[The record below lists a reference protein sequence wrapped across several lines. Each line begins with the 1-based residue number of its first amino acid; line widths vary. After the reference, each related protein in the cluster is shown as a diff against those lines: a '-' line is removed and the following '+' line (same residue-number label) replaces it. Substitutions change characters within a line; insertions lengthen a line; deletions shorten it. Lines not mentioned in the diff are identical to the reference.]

1 MRLAD
6 FPLFEPGV
14 YVVRSEV
21 SSPKQ
26 MKPLVEVRAW
36 RDGAGYTWLAQGD
49 DVVELERN
57 SGGKPFDSALSQQR
71 PVWLLVKQSAENFH
85 LQTVLPSDW
94 TPLDESLEVAVDE
107 QAFGM
112 LAREVADLG
121 NAEQAHRLNWLRD
134 EFLVDGDRPWFAV
147 LRLQGARKG
156 DWSVLGRSWRL
167 DLEQNSKGQVFVRRL
182 SRFNAKQADWSMVVG
197 ELHFVE
203 HTVASQVLSPAA
215 RGQLEQSVQSY
226 GSYIDLWKKYG
237 EEEWQRSLRQAA
249 QLNVIAY
256 SHADEAGDEGGVWR
270 FKVAPADRDAFEK
283 VWKTIESDAG
293 LELEATA
300 EHPEWR
306 QIQDE
311 TSAVSA
317 SRRVRGRPEF
327 PFRKRDEILI
337 AAAGFKRPPESGY
350 LSLSLAGDRTVQERR
365 LKTRQAIESG
375 RRLPQLRY
383 LFQNVPLPTARIRR
397 EKALTPHALA
407 CFKHGKPTESQEK
420 AIKAAL
426 ETPDVALII
435 GPPGTGKTQVIAA
448 LERRLSELG
457 ESATAQHQVLISSF
471 QHDAVENALERTSVY
486 GLPGVKVGRRS
497 DAEAVDLIERWCDET
512 AAKVEAEL
520 TEYEAEQSHLT
531 LLRRVHA
538 GIAKLK
544 HGQFP
549 AEQRREELLRLSEC
563 LDGLEQEHRVRL
575 DYLLMDQWR
584 EYVSEQPVASLA
596 SRADLS
602 LLLRKIRALRVSP
615 ASFDDDGPERL
626 LDLIFAIEYRGGVC
640 ESLHRRLRD
649 FESVR
654 ALDPDQAR
662 SLSAVRDE
670 LLDSLFDYRPPTVR
684 NRIDERGRSLLLAIE
699 AGIEDRLK
707 TTRLGVAG
715 VLARYRDAFQSDPNR
730 VRETVREYAMV
741 VGATCQQAASVH
753 MASLK
758 ELTGIGEAGISFNTV
773 IIDEAARAN
782 PLDLFIPMSMAER
795 RIVLVGDHR
804 QLPHL
809 LEPEV
814 EEAVAVSHSLSDD
827 QREAYKE
834 SLFQRLWRQLKDSE
848 SRDGVRRV
856 VMLDTQFRMHPVLGG
871 FVSREFYEREG
882 LDPVRPGRNPDS
894 FMADIP
900 GHEGKVC
907 CWIDVPYA
915 DGDGQERKP
924 GGNPSWMRTLEARR
938 LAEEAKRLLDSCGDA
953 VSIGVITFYSAQRD
967 AIFDALRGIGVTAR
981 NADTGEWEIQEQ
993 YRKTCNHEERFRVG
1007 TVDAFQG
1014 KEFDI
1019 VLLSVVRSNRQQL
1032 PTGRDTDA
1040 FETAAN
1046 RKYGHLR
1053 LSNRM
1058 NVAMSRQRSLLVAV
1072 GDKAMVESAGA
1083 EKAVPAMHA
1092 FLALCQG
1099 GHGHVL

>member
-26 MKPLVEVRAW
+26 LKPLAEVRAW
-36 RDGAGYTWLAQGD
+36 RDDAGYTWLAQGD

-57 SGGKPFDSALSQQR
+57 SGGKPFNSALGQQR

-85 LQTVLPSDW
+85 LQTASPSDW

-107 QAFGM
+107 QAFDM
-112 LAREVADLG
+112 LAREVADLEK
-121 NAEQAHRLNWLRD
+121 AEQAHRLNWLRD
-134 EFLVDGDRPWFAV
+134 EFLVDGGRPWFAV
-147 LRLQGARKG
+147 MRTHGARKG
-156 DWSVLGRSWRL
+156 DWSVLGRSWQL
-167 DLEQNSKGQVFVRRL
+167 DLEQDNKGQVLVRRL
-182 SRFNAKQADWSMVVG
+182 TRFNAKQADWSMVVG
-197 ELHFVE
+197 ELRFVE
-203 HTVASQVLSPAA
+203 HTVASQILSPAA
-215 RGQLEQSVQSY
+215 RGQLEQSVQNY

-256 SHADEAGDEGGVWR
+256 SQADEAGDEGGVWR
-270 FKVAPADRDAFEK
+270 FKVTPADRDVFEK
-283 VWKTIESDAG
+283 AWKTIESDAG

-306 QIQDE
+306 QIKDE

-317 SRRVRGRPEF
+317 SRRFRGRPEF

-337 AAAGFKRPPESGY
+337 IAGFKRPPESGY

-365 LKTRQAIESG
+365 LKARQAIESG

-383 LFQNVPLPTARIRR
+383 VFQNVPLPTARIRR

-426 ETPDVALII
+426 ETPDIALII

-486 GLPGVKVGRRS
+486 GLPGVKVGRRR
-497 DAEAVDLIERWCDET
+497 DAEGVDLIERWCDET
-512 AAKVEAEL
+512 AAKVDAEL
-520 TEYEAEQSHLT
+520 TEYEAEQSHLD

-549 AEQRREELLRLSEC
+549 AEQRMEELRTLSEC
-563 LDGLEQEHRVRL
+563 LDGLEQGHRVRL
-575 DYLLMDQWR
+575 DYVLMDQWR
-584 EYVSEQPVASLA
+584 EYVSEQPVVSLA
-596 SRADLS
+596 SRADVP
-602 LLLRKIRALRVSP
+602 LLLRKVRALRVSP
-615 ASFDDDGPERL
+615 VSFNDDGPERL
-626 LDLIFAIEYRGGVC
+626 LDLIFSIEYRGGVC
-640 ESLHRRLRD
+640 ESLLKRLRD
-649 FESVR
+649 FDHLR
-654 ALDPDQAR
+654 ALDQDQAR
-662 SLSAVRDE
+662 SLGTLRDE
-670 LLDSLFDYRPPTVR
+670 LLDRLLDYRPPTVR

-707 TTRLGVAG
+707 KTRLGVAG
-715 VLARYRDAFQSDPNR
+715 VLARYRDSFQSDPSR

-758 ELTGIGEAGISFNTV
+758 DLSGIGEAGVSFNTV

-814 EEAVAVSHSLSDD
+814 EEAVAVSHSLSDE

-856 VMLDTQFRMHPVLGG
+856 VMLDTQFRMHPVLGD
-871 FVSREFYEREG
+871 FVSHEFYEREG
-882 LDPVRPGRNPDS
+882 LDPVRPGRKRIASWPTS
-894 FMADIP
+894 QVTRARCVVGSTSLTRMAM
-900 GHEGKVC
+900 GK
-907 CWIDVPYA
+907 
-915 DGDGQERKP
+915 
-924 GGNPSWMRTLEARR
+924 
-938 LAEEAKRLLDSCGDA
+938 
-953 VSIGVITFYSAQRD
+953 SANQV
-967 AIFDALRGIGVTAR
+967 VTR
-981 NADTGEWEIQEQ
+981 
-993 YRKTCNHEERFRVG
+993 
-1007 TVDAFQG
+1007 
-1014 KEFDI
+1014 
-1019 VLLSVVRSNRQQL
+1019 
-1032 PTGRDTDA
+1032 
-1040 FETAAN
+1040 
-1046 RKYGHLR
+1046 
-1053 LSNRM
+1053 
-1058 NVAMSRQRSLLVAV
+1058 
-1072 GDKAMVESAGA
+1072 AG
-1083 EKAVPAMHA
+1083 
-1092 FLALCQG
+1092 
-1099 GHGHVL
+1099 

>member
-1 MRLAD
+1 MRLRD
-6 FPLFEPGV
+6 FPLFEPSV
-14 YVVRSEV
+14 YVVRSGAA
-21 SSPKQ
+21 STKQ
-26 MKPLVEVRAW
+26 LKPLAEVRAW
-36 RDGAGYTWLAQGD
+36 RDDAGYTWLAQGND
-49 DVVELERN
+49 LVELERN
-57 SGGKPFDSALSQQR
+57 SGGKPFESALGRQC
-71 PVWLLVKQSAENFH
+71 PVWLLVKQSAECFH

-94 TPLDESLEVAVDE
+94 TPLDETLEVAVDE
-107 QAFGM
+107 QAFGL
-112 LAREVADLG
+112 LARDVADLG
-121 NAEQAHRLNWLRD
+121 SATLAHRLNWLRD

-167 DLEQNSKGQVFVRRL
+167 DLEQNSKGQVFIRRL
-182 SRFNAKQADWSMVVG
+182 TRFNAKQADWSMVVG
-197 ELHFVE
+197 ELRFVE

-237 EEEWQRSLRQAA
+237 AEEWQRSLRQAA

-256 SHADEAGDEGGVWR
+256 SQAGEAGDEGGVWR

-283 VWKTIESDAG
+283 SWTTIESDTG

-306 QIQDE
+306 QIADE
-311 TSAVSA
+311 TSALSA
-317 SRRVRGRPEF
+317 SRRFRGRPEF
-327 PFRKRDEILI
+327 PFRKREEILI

-365 LKTRQAIESG
+365 LKAHQAIESG
-375 RRLPQLRY
+375 HRLPQLRY
-383 LFQNVPLPTARIRR
+383 LFQNVPLPTARIRN
-397 EKALTPHALA
+397 EKALTPHSLA

-426 ETPDVALII
+426 ETTDIALII

-448 LERRLSELG
+448 LERRLSEVG

-486 GLPGVKVGRRS
+486 GLPGVKVGRRR
-497 DAEAVDLIERWCDET
+497 DAEGVDLIERWCDET

-520 TEYEAEQSHLT
+520 TEYESELSHLA

-544 HGQFP
+544 FGQFP
-549 AEQRREELLRLSEC
+549 AEQRKEELLRLSEC
-563 LDGLEQEHRVRL
+563 LDELEQKHRVRL
-575 DYLLMDQWR
+575 DYALMDQWR
-584 EYVSEQPVASLA
+584 EYVSEQPVTSLA
-596 SRADLS
+596 GRADEPQ
-602 LLLRKIRALRVSP
+602 LLRKIRALRVSP
-615 ASFDDDGPERL
+615 VSFDDDGQERL
-626 LDLIFAIEYRGGVC
+626 LDLILSIEHRGGVS
-640 ESLHRRLRD
+640 EPMLKRLRD
-649 FESVR
+649 FENVR
-654 ALDPDQAR
+654 ALDPEQVQV
-662 SLSAVRDE
+662 LGVLRDE
-670 LLDSLFDYRPPTVR
+670 LLDSLLDYRPPTVR

-699 AGIEDRLK
+699 AGIENRLK
-707 TTRLGVAG
+707 KTRLGVAG
-715 VLARYRDAFQSDPNR
+715 VLARYRDAFQIDPNR
-730 VRETVREYAMV
+730 VRETVCEYAMV
-741 VGATCQQAASVH
+741 VGATCQQAASAH

-758 ELTGIGEAGISFNTV
+758 DLTGIGETGVSFNTV

-814 EEAVAVSHSLSDD
+814 EEAVAVSHSLSEV

-834 SLFQRLWRQLKDSE
+834 SLFQRLWRQLKDI
-848 SRDGVRRV
+848 DGGRRV
-856 VMLDTQFRMHPVLGG
+856 VMLDTQFRMHPVLGD

-882 LDPVRPGRNPDS
+882 LNPVRSGRNADS
-894 FMADIP
+894 FMAEIP
-900 GHEGKVC
+900 GHKGKVC

-924 GGNPSWMRTLEARR
+924 GGNPSWMRTLEAQRV
-938 LAEEAKRLLDSCGDA
+938 AEEAKRLLDSCGDA

-967 AIFDALRGIGVTAR
+967 AIFEALRGLGVTTR
-981 NADTGEWEIQEQ
+981 NADTGEWEIQGQ

-1032 PTGRDTDA
+1032 PTGSDTEA
-1040 FETAAN
+1040 FETTAN

-1072 GDKAMVESAGA
+1072 GDKAMAESAGA

-1092 FLALCQG
+1092 FLSLCKG

>member
-14 YVVRSEV
+14 YVLRSEA
-21 SSPKQ
+21 SLPKQ
-26 MKPLVEVRAW
+26 LKPLEAVRVW
-36 RDGAGYTWLAQGD
+36 RDDAGYTWLAQGD
-49 DVVELERN
+49 DVLELERN
-57 SGGKPFDSALSQQR
+57 AGGKPFESVLGQQLA
-71 PVWLLVKQSAENFH
+71 WLLVKQSAENFH

-94 TPLDESLEVAVDE
+94 SPLDEPLEVAVDE
-107 QAFGM
+107 QAFDM
-112 LAREVADLG
+112 LAREVVDL
-121 NAEQAHRLNWLRD
+121 AKMEQAHRLNWLRD
-134 EFLVDGDRPWFAV
+134 EFLVCGDRPWFAV
-147 LRLQGARKG
+147 LRMQGAHKG
-156 DWSVLGRSWRL
+156 DWSVIGRSWRL
-167 DLEQNSKGQVFVRRL
+167 DLEQGSKGQVFLRRL
-182 SRFNAKQADWSMVVG
+182 SRFNAKNADWSMVIG
-197 ELHFVE
+197 ELCFVE

-249 QLNVIAY
+249 QLNVLAY
-256 SHADEAGDEGGVWR
+256 SRADEAGDEGGVWR
-270 FKVAPADRDAFEK
+270 FKVAPAEREAFEK

-306 QIQDE
+306 EIQDE

-317 SRRVRGRPEF
+317 SRRFRGRPEF

-337 AAAGFKRPPESGY
+337 VAVGFKRPPESGY

-365 LKTRQAIESG
+365 LNARQAIESG

-383 LFQNVPLPTARIRR
+383 IFQNIPLPTARIRR
-397 EKALTPHALA
+397 EKALTPYALE
-407 CFKHGKPTESQEK
+407 CFKHGKPTDSQEK
-420 AIKAAL
+420 AIKTAL
-426 ETPDVALII
+426 ETPDIALII

-457 ESATAQHQVLISSF
+457 ESASAQHQVLISSF

-486 GLPGVKVGRRS
+486 GLPGIKVGRRR
-497 DAEAVDLIERWCDET
+497 DAEGVDLIERWCDET
-512 AAKVEAEL
+512 AEKIAAEL
-520 TEYEAEQSHLT
+520 SEYETEQNHLD

-544 HGQFP
+544 HGQFS
-549 AEQRREELLRLSEC
+549 AEQRREEMLRLSEC
-563 LDGLEQEHRVRL
+563 LDVLEQEHRVRL

-584 EYVSEQPVASLA
+584 EYVSEQPAASLA
-596 SRADLS
+596 SRTDVP

-615 ASFDDDGPERL
+615 ASFDDDGKERL
-626 LDLIFAIEYRGGVC
+626 LDLIFSVEYRGGVS
-640 ESLHRRLRD
+640 EPLLKRLRD
-649 FESVR
+649 FENVHALNQDKAQILR
-654 ALDPDQAR
+654 AL
-662 SLSAVRDE
+662 RDE
-670 LLDSLFDYRPPTVR
+670 LLDSLLDYRPLTVR
-684 NRIDERGRSLLLAIE
+684 NRIDERGRSLLIAIE

-707 TTRLGVAG
+707 RTRLGVAG
-715 VLARYRDAFQSDPNR
+715 VLARYRDAFKTDPVR
-730 VRETVREYAMV
+730 VRGTVREYAMV

-758 ELTGIGEAGISFNTV
+758 DLTGIGEAGISFNTV

-814 EEAVAVSHSLSDD
+814 EDAVAVSHSLSDE

-848 SRDGVRRV
+848 RRDGVRRI
-856 VMLDTQFRMHPVLGG
+856 VMLDTQFRMHPVLGD
-871 FVSREFYEREG
+871 FVSREFYESEG
-882 LDPVRPGRNPDS
+882 LDPVRSGRNPDS

-907 CWIDVPYA
+907 CWIDVPCI
-915 DGDGQERKP
+915 DGEAQERKP
-924 GGNPSWMRTLEARR
+924 SGNSSWMRTLEALR
-938 LAEEAKRLLDSCGDA
+938 LAKEAKRLLDNCGDA

-967 AIFDALRGIGVTAR
+967 SIFDALQGLGVTAR
-981 NADTGEWEIQEQ
+981 NADTGEWEIEEQ

-1019 VLLSVVRSNRQQL
+1019 VLLSVVRANHQHL
-1032 PTGRDTDA
+1032 PIESDTDA
-1040 FETAAN
+1040 FENAAN

-1058 NVAMSRQRSLLVAV
+1058 NVAMSRQRSLLIAV
-1072 GDKAMVESAGA
+1072 GDKVMAESVGA
-1083 EKAVPAMHA
+1083 EKGVPAMHA
-1092 FLALCQG
+1092 FLALCKG
-1099 GHGHVL
+1099 GHGHVF

>member
-26 MKPLVEVRAW
+26 LKPLAEVRAW
-36 RDGAGYTWLAQGD
+36 RDDAGYTWLAQGD

-57 SGGKPFDSALSQQR
+57 SGGKPFNSALGQQR

-85 LQTVLPSDW
+85 LQTALPSDW

-107 QAFGM
+107 QAFDM
-112 LAREVADLG
+112 LAREVADLEK
-121 NAEQAHRLNWLRD
+121 AEQAHRLNWLRD
-134 EFLVDGDRPWFAV
+134 EFLVDGGRPWFAV
-147 LRLQGARKG
+147 MRTHGARKG
-156 DWSVLGRSWRL
+156 DWSVLGRSWQL
-167 DLEQNSKGQVFVRRL
+167 DLEQDNKGQVLVRRL
-182 SRFNAKQADWSMVVG
+182 TRFNAKQADWSMVVG
-197 ELHFVE
+197 ELRFVE
-203 HTVASQVLSPAA
+203 HTVASQILSPAA
-215 RGQLEQSVQSY
+215 RGQLEQSVQNY

-256 SHADEAGDEGGVWR
+256 SQADEAGDEGGVWR
-270 FKVAPADRDAFEK
+270 FKVAPADRDVFEK
-283 VWKTIESDAG
+283 AWKTIESDAG

-306 QIQDE
+306 QIKDE

-317 SRRVRGRPEF
+317 SRRFRGRPEF
-327 PFRKRDEILI
+327 PFRKRDEIVI
-337 AAAGFKRPPESGY
+337 IAGFKRPPESGY

-365 LKTRQAIESG
+365 LKARQAIESG

-383 LFQNVPLPTARIRR
+383 VFQNVTLPTARIRR

-426 ETPDVALII
+426 ETPDIALII

-457 ESATAQHQVLISSF
+457 ESASAQHQVLISSF

-486 GLPGVKVGRRS
+486 GLPGVKVGRRR
-497 DAEAVDLIERWCDET
+497 DAEGVDLIERWCDET
-512 AAKVEAEL
+512 AAKVDAEL
-520 TEYEAEQSHLT
+520 TEHEAEQSHLE

-549 AEQRREELLRLSEC
+549 AEQRMEELRTLSEC
-563 LDGLEQEHRVRL
+563 LDGLEQGHKVRL
-575 DYLLMDQWR
+575 DYVLMDQWR
-584 EYVSEQPVASLA
+584 EYLSEQPVVSLA
-596 SRADLS
+596 SRADVP
-602 LLLRKIRALRVSP
+602 LLLRKVRALRVSP
-615 ASFDDDGPERL
+615 ASFNDDGPERL
-626 LDLIFAIEYRGGVC
+626 LDLIFSIEYRGGVC
-640 ESLHRRLRD
+640 ESLLKRLRD
-649 FESVR
+649 FDHLR
-654 ALDPDQAR
+654 ALDQDQAR
-662 SLSAVRDE
+662 SLGTLRDE
-670 LLDSLFDYRPPTVR
+670 LLDSLLDYRPPTVR

-707 TTRLGVAG
+707 KTRLGVAG
-715 VLARYRDAFQSDPNR
+715 VLARYRDSFQSDPSR

-758 ELTGIGEAGISFNTV
+758 DLTGIGEAGVSFNTV

-814 EEAVAVSHSLSDD
+814 EEAVAVSHSLSDE

-856 VMLDTQFRMHPVLGG
+856 VMLDTQFRMHPVLGD
-871 FVSREFYEREG
+871 FVSHEFYEREG
-882 LDPVRPGRNPDS
+882 LDPVRPGRKPDS

-924 GGNPSWMRTLEARR
+924 SGNPSWMRTLEARR
-938 LAEEAKRLLDSCGDA
+938 LADEAKRLLDSCGDA

-967 AIFDALRGIGVTAR
+967 AIFEALKGLGVTAR
-981 NADTGEWEIQEQ
+981 NADSGEWEIQEQ
-993 YRKTCNHEERFRVG
+993 YRKTSNHEERFRVG

-1032 PTGRDTDA
+1032 PTGSDTDA

-1072 GDKAMVESAGA
+1072 GDKAMVQSAGG

-1092 FLALCQG
+1092 FFALCQG
-1099 GHGHVL
+1099 GYGHVL

>member
-6 FPLFEPGV
+6 FPLFEPGI

-26 MKPLVEVRAW
+26 LKPLAEVRAW
-36 RDGAGYTWLAQGD
+36 RDDAGYTWLAQGD

-57 SGGKPFDSALSQQR
+57 PGGKPFDSALGQSR

-107 QAFGM
+107 QAFDM
-112 LAREVADLG
+112 LAREVADLEK
-121 NAEQAHRLNWLRD
+121 AEQARRLSWLRD

-147 LRLQGARKG
+147 MRAHGARKG

-167 DLEQNSKGQVFVRRL
+167 DLEQDNKGQVLVRRL

-197 ELHFVE
+197 ELRFVE
-203 HTVASQVLSPAA
+203 HTVASRILSPAA
-215 RGQLEQSVQSY
+215 RGQLEQSVQNY

-256 SHADEAGDEGGVWR
+256 SQADDAGDEGGVWR

-283 VWKTIESDAG
+283 AWKTIESDAG

-306 QIQDE
+306 QIKDE
-311 TSAVSA
+311 NSAVSA
-317 SRRVRGRPEF
+317 SRRFRGRPEF
-327 PFRKRDEILI
+327 PFRKRDEVLI
-337 AAAGFKRPPESGY
+337 TAGFKRPPESGY

-365 LKTRQAIESG
+365 LKARQAIESG

-383 LFQNVPLPTARIRR
+383 VFQNVPLPTARIRR

-426 ETPDVALII
+426 ETPDIALII

-486 GLPGVKVGRRS
+486 GLPGVKVGRRR
-497 DAEAVDLIERWCDET
+497 DAEGVDLIERWCDET

-520 TEYEAEQSHLT
+520 TEYEAEQRHLA

-563 LDGLEQEHRVRL
+563 LDELDQNHRVRL
-575 DYLLMDQWR
+575 DYVLMDQWR

-596 SRADLS
+596 SRADVP
-602 LLLRKIRALRVSP
+602 LLLRKIRALRFSP
-615 ASFDDDGPERL
+615 ASFNDDGPERL
-626 LDLIFAIEYRGGVC
+626 LDLIFSIEYRGGVC
-640 ESLHRRLRD
+640 ESLLKRLRD
-649 FESVR
+649 FEHVR

-662 SLSAVRDE
+662 NLGALRDE
-670 LLDSLFDYRPPTVR
+670 LLDSLLDYRPPTVR

-707 TTRLGVAG
+707 MTRLGVAG
-715 VLARYRDAFQSDPNR
+715 VLARYRDAFQADPAR
-730 VRETVREYAMV
+730 VRDTVREYAMV

-758 ELTGIGEAGISFNTV
+758 DLTGIGEAGVSFNTV

-814 EEAVAVSHSLSDD
+814 EEAVAVSHSLSDE

-834 SLFQRLWRQLKDSE
+834 SLFQRLWRQLKDIE

-856 VMLDTQFRMHPVLGG
+856 VMLDTQFRMHPVLGD

-882 LDPVRPGRNPDS
+882 LDPVRPGRKPDS

-907 CWIDVPYA
+907 CWIDVPNA
-915 DGDGQERKP
+915 DGDGQERKSS
-924 GGNPSWMRTLEARR
+924 GNPSWMRTLEARR
-938 LAEEAKRLLDSCGDA
+938 LADEAKRLLDSCGDA

-967 AIFDALRGIGVTAR
+967 AIFEALRGLGVTAR

-993 YRKTCNHEERFRVG
+993 YRKTSNHEERFRVG

-1032 PTGRDTDA
+1032 PTGSDTDA

>member
-6 FPLFEPGV
+6 FPLLEPGV
-14 YVVRSEV
+14 YVVRSEA
-21 SSPKQ
+21 SQPKQ
-26 MKPLVEVRAW
+26 LKALAPVRAW
-36 RDGAGYTWLAQGD
+36 RNDTGYTWLAQGD

-57 SGGKPFDSALSQQR
+57 AGGKPFESALGQPH
-71 PVWLLVKQSAENFH
+71 PVWLLVKQSAQNFH

-94 TPLDESLEVAVDE
+94 TPLDESVEVAVDE

-121 NAEQAHRLNWLRD
+121 SAEQAHRLNWLTD
-134 EFLVDGDRPWFAV
+134 EFLVEGDRPWFAV
-147 LRLQGARKG
+147 LRVQGARKG

-167 DLEQNSKGQVFVRRL
+167 DLEQNGNGQVFVRRL
-182 SRFNAKQADWSMVVG
+182 SRFNAKQADWCMVVG
-197 ELHFVE
+197 ELRFVE

-256 SHADEAGDEGGVWR
+256 SRADEAGDEGGVWR
-270 FKVAPADRDAFEK
+270 FKVAPADREAFEK
-283 VWKTIESDAG
+283 AWKTIESDAG

-306 QIQDE
+306 QIKDE
-311 TSAVSA
+311 TNAVSA
-317 SRRVRGRPEF
+317 SRRFRGRPEF

-365 LKTRQAIESG
+365 LKARQAIESG

-420 AIKAAL
+420 AIKTAL
-426 ETPDVALII
+426 ETPDIALII

-486 GLPGVKVGRRS
+486 GLPGVKVGRRR
-497 DAEAVDLIERWCDET
+497 DADGVDLIERWCDET
-512 AAKVEAEL
+512 AEKVAAEL
-520 TEYEAEQSHLT
+520 SVYETEQSHLD

-544 HGQFP
+544 HGQFS
-549 AEQRREELLRLSEC
+549 AEQRRDEMLRLSEC
-563 LDGLEQEHRVRL
+563 LDALEQAHRVRL
-575 DYLLMDQWR
+575 DYVLMDQWR
-584 EYVSEQPVASLA
+584 EYVSEQPVTSSA
-596 SRADLS
+596 SRADVP

-615 ASFDDDGPERL
+615 AGFDDDGQERL
-626 LDLIFAIEYRGGVC
+626 LDLVFFIEHRGGVS
-640 ESLHRRLRD
+640 EPLLKRLRG

-654 ALDPDQAR
+654 ALDPDQAQ
-662 SLSAVRDE
+662 SLGALRDE
-670 LLDSLFDYRPPTVR
+670 LLDSLLDYRPPTVR

-715 VLARYRDAFQSDPNR
+715 VLARYRDAFQADPRR

-758 ELTGIGEAGISFNTV
+758 ELTGIGDAGVSFNTV

-814 EEAVAVSHSLSDD
+814 EEAVASSQSLSDE

-834 SLFQRLWRQLKDSE
+834 SLFQRLWRQLKASE

-856 VMLDTQFRMHPVLGG
+856 VMLDTQFRMHPVLGD
-871 FVSREFYEREG
+871 FVSREFYEREC
-882 LDPVRPGRNPDS
+882 LDPVRSGRNPDS

-924 GGNPSWMRTLEARR
+924 SGNPSWMRTLEARR

-967 AIFDALRGIGVTAR
+967 AIFEALRGLGVTAR
-981 NADTGEWEIQEQ
+981 NADTGEWEIEEQ

-1019 VLLSVVRSNRQQL
+1019 VLLSVVRANRKQL
-1032 PTGRDTDA
+1032 PTASDTDA
-1040 FETAAN
+1040 FETTAN

-1058 NVAMSRQRSLLVAV
+1058 NVAMSRQRSLLIAV
-1072 GDKAMVESAGA
+1072 GDKAMAESAGA
-1083 EKAVPAMHA
+1083 EKAVPAMQA
-1092 FLALCQG
+1092 FLALCKG

>member
-26 MKPLVEVRAW
+26 LKPLSEVRAW
-36 RDGAGYTWLAQGD
+36 RDDAGYRWLAQGD
-49 DVVELERN
+49 DVIELERN
-57 SGGKPFDSALSQQR
+57 SGGKPFDSALGQQH

-94 TPLDESLEVAVDE
+94 TPLDEPLEVAVDE

-112 LAREVADLG
+112 LVREVTDLG
-121 NAEQAHRLNWLRD
+121 NAEQAHSLNWLRD
-134 EFLVDGDRPWFAV
+134 EFVVDGDRPWFAV
-147 LRLQGARKG
+147 LRLHGARNG

-197 ELHFVE
+197 DLRFVE
-203 HTVASQVLSPAA
+203 HTVASQILSPAA
-215 RGQLEQSVQSY
+215 RGQLEQSVQNY

-237 EEEWQRSLRQAA
+237 EEEWQKSLRQAA

-256 SHADEAGDEGGVWR
+256 SQADEAGDEGGVWR
-270 FKVAPADRDAFEK
+270 FKVASADRDAFEK
-283 VWKTIESDAG
+283 AWKTIESDGG

-306 QIQDE
+306 QIKDE
-311 TSAVSA
+311 TSAVSV
-317 SRRVRGRPEF
+317 SRRFRGRPEF

-337 AAAGFKRPPESGY
+337 IAGFRRPPESGY

-365 LKTRQAIESG
+365 LKARQAIESG

-383 LFQNVPLPTARIRR
+383 VFQNLPLPTARIRR
-397 EKALTPHALA
+397 EKALTPHVLA

-420 AIKAAL
+420 AIKVAL

-486 GLPGVKVGRRS
+486 GLPGIKVGRRRDS
-497 DAEAVDLIERWCDET
+497 EGVDLIERWCDET

-520 TEYEAEQSHLT
+520 TEYEAEQSHLD

-563 LDGLEQEHRVRL
+563 LDKLEREHKVRL
-575 DYLLMDQWR
+575 DYVLMDQWR
-584 EYVSEQPVASLA
+584 EYVSEQPVASFS
-596 SRADLS
+596 SRVDVP

-615 ASFDDDGPERL
+615 ASFYDDGPERQ
-626 LDLIFAIEYRGGVC
+626 LDLILSIEYRGGVC
-640 ESLHRRLRD
+640 ESLLKRLRD
-649 FESVR
+649 FEHVR
-654 ALDPDQAR
+654 ALNSDQAR
-662 SLSAVRDE
+662 SLGALRDE
-670 LLDSLFDYRPPTVR
+670 LLDSLLDYRPPTVR

-707 TTRLGVAG
+707 MTSLGVAG
-715 VLARYRDAFQSDPNR
+715 VLARYRDAFQADPAR
-730 VRETVREYAMV
+730 VRDTVREYAMV

-758 ELTGIGEAGISFNTV
+758 DLTGIGEAGVSFNTV

-814 EEAVAVSHSLSDD
+814 EEAVAVSHSLSDE

-856 VMLDTQFRMHPVLGG
+856 VMLDTQFRMHPVLGD

-882 LDPVRPGRNPDS
+882 LDPVHPGRKPES
-894 FMADIP
+894 FMTDIP
-900 GHEGKVC
+900 GHEGRVC

-924 GGNPSWMRTLEARR
+924 GGNPSWMRDLEARR

-967 AIFDALRGIGVTAR
+967 AIFEALRYLGVTAR

-993 YRKTCNHEERFRVG
+993 YRKTSNHEERFRVG

-1019 VLLSVVRSNRQQL
+1019 VLLSVVRSNRLKL
-1032 PTGRDTDA
+1032 PTGSDPDA

-1072 GDKAMVESAGA
+1072 GDKAMAESAGA
-1083 EKAVPAMHA
+1083 ERAVPAMHA
-1092 FLALCQG
+1092 FFALCKG
-1099 GHGHVL
+1099 GYGHVL

>member
-14 YVVRSEV
+14 YVLRSEAP
-21 SSPKQ
+21 SPKQ
-26 MKPLVEVRAW
+26 LKPLEAVRVW
-36 RDGAGYTWLAQGD
+36 RDDAGYTWLAQGD

-57 SGGKPFDSALSQQR
+57 AGGKPFESALGQQL
-71 PVWLLVKQSAENFH
+71 VWLLVKQSAEKFH

-94 TPLDESLEVAVDE
+94 SPLDEVLEVAVDE
-107 QAFGM
+107 QAFDI
-112 LAREVADLG
+112 LAREVVDL
-121 NAEQAHRLNWLRD
+121 AKLEQAHRLNWLRD
-134 EFLVDGDRPWFAV
+134 EFLVHGDRHWFAV
-147 LRLQGARKG
+147 LRMQGARKG
-156 DWSVLGRSWRL
+156 DWSVIGRTWRL
-167 DLEQNSKGQVFVRRL
+167 DLEQGNKGQVFLRRL
-182 SRFNAKQADWSMVVG
+182 SRFNVKKADWSMVVG
-197 ELHFVE
+197 ELRFIE

-215 RGQLEQSVQSY
+215 CSQLEQSVQSY

-249 QLNVIAY
+249 QLNVLAY
-256 SHADEAGDEGGVWR
+256 SKANEASDEGGVWR
-270 FKVAPADRDAFEK
+270 FKVAPAERDAFEK
-283 VWKTIESDAG
+283 VWKTIELDAG

-311 TSAVSA
+311 TSALSA
-317 SRRVRGRPEF
+317 SRRFRGRPEF
-327 PFRKRDEILI
+327 PFRNRDEILI
-337 AAAGFKRPPESGY
+337 VAVGFKRPPESGY

-365 LKTRQAIESG
+365 LKARQAIESG

-383 LFQNVPLPTARIRR
+383 LFQNIPLPTVRVRR
-397 EKALTPHALA
+397 EKALTPHALE
-407 CFKHGKPTESQEK
+407 CFKHGKPTDSQEK
-420 AIKAAL
+420 AIKTAL
-426 ETPDVALII
+426 ETPDIALII

-457 ESATAQHQVLISSF
+457 ESASAQHQVLISSF

-486 GLPGVKVGRRS
+486 GLPGIKVGRRR
-497 DAEAVDLIERWCDET
+497 DAEGVDLIEHWCDET
-512 AAKVEAEL
+512 AGKIAVEL
-520 TEYEAEQSHLT
+520 CEYETEQKHLD

-544 HGQFP
+544 YGQFS
-549 AEQRREELLRLSEC
+549 AEQRREEMLRLSEC
-563 LDGLEQEHRVRL
+563 LDALEQEHKVRL

-584 EYVSEQPVASLA
+584 EYVSEQPVACSV
-596 SRADLS
+596 SRTDAL

-615 ASFDDDGPERL
+615 TSFEDDGTERL
-626 LDLIFAIEYRGGVC
+626 LDLIFSLEYRGGFS
-640 ESLHRRLRD
+640 EHMLKRLRG
-649 FESVR
+649 FENVR
-654 ALDPDQAR
+654 ALDQETAQI
-662 SLSAVRDE
+662 LQELRDE
-670 LLDSLFDYRPPTVR
+670 LLDSLLDYRPPSVR
-684 NRIDERGRSLLLAIE
+684 NRMDERGRSLLIAIE

-715 VLARYRDAFQSDPNR
+715 VLARYRDAFQSDPIR
-730 VRETVREYAMV
+730 VRDTVREYAMV

-758 ELTGIGEAGISFNTV
+758 DLTGIGEAGVSFNTV

-814 EEAVAVSHSLSDD
+814 EEAVAVSHSLSDE

-848 SRDGVRRV
+848 RRDGVKRI
-856 VMLDTQFRMHPVLGG
+856 VMLDTQFRMHPVLGD

-882 LDPVRPGRNPDS
+882 LDPVRSGRNPDS

-907 CWIDVPYA
+907 CWIDVPCI
-915 DGDGQERKP
+915 DGEAQERKP
-924 GGNPSWMRTLEARR
+924 IGNSSWMRTIEAHR
-938 LAEEAKRLLDSCGDA
+938 LATEAKRLLDSCGNA

-967 AIFDALRGIGVTAR
+967 AIFDALQGLGVAAR
-981 NADTGEWEIQEQ
+981 NVDTGEWEIEEQ
-993 YRKTCNHEERFRVG
+993 YRKTRNREERFRVG

-1019 VLLSVVRSNRQQL
+1019 VLLSVVRANRQQL
-1032 PTGRDTDA
+1032 PTETDTDA
-1040 FETAAN
+1040 FENAAN

-1058 NVAMSRQRSLLVAV
+1058 NVAMSRQRSLLIAV
-1072 GDKAMVESAGA
+1072 GDKVMAESVGA

-1092 FLALCQG
+1092 FLALCKG
-1099 GHGHVL
+1099 DHGNVL